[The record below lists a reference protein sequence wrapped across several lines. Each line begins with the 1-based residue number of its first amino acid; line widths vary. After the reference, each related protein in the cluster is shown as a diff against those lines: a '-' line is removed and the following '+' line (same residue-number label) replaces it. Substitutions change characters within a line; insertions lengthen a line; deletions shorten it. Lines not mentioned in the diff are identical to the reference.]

1 MIRKKHPS
9 KPALSFFSLLYLKI
23 FFFEMGMAK
32 NSTSIIPVNVG
43 VVLDLD
49 NDLDGKIGLSCINM
63 SLSDFYDTHGDYKT
77 RLVLVTRDSKNDVA
91 GAAAAALDLIK
102 NVEVQA
108 IIGPTT
114 SMQANFVIELGEKAQ
129 VPVISFSAS
138 SPSLTS
144 IRSPFFFR
152 ATQNDSTQV
161 KAISALVQAFG
172 WREAVP
178 IYIDNEYGEG
188 VIPYLTD
195 ALQAVD
201 ARVPYRSVI
210 SPSATD
216 DQIVSELYKLM
227 TMQTRVFIVHMFPSL
242 GARVFAK
249 AKEKGMVSEGYV
261 WIMTDGLTAEFL
273 SSPNASVTNTMQGAL
288 GVKPYVPRTED
299 LETFRIRWKRKF
311 LQDNPDIVDAEL
323 NIFGLWAYDA
333 ATALALAVEK
343 AGTANL
349 GFQKANVSS
358 NSSTDLATLGV
369 SLNGPNL
376 VQALSNIT
384 FKGLTGDYLFD
395 NGQLQ
400 SSAFQI
406 INVNDNGGREIGF
419 WTSTKGIVKT
429 LNSTNNMTAYSGS
442 NSDLSTVIW
451 PGDTTSVPKGWEIP
465 TNGKKLRI
473 GVPVKD
479 GFSEFVK
486 VKRDPSSNTK
496 TVTGYSIDVFDSVV
510 KALPYAL
517 PYEYIPF
524 AKPDGEP
531 AGTYN
536 DLIYQVYLK
545 NFDAVVG
552 DTTIVFNRSQYVD
565 FTLPY
570 TESGV
575 SMIVPI
581 VDNNSKNAWVFLRPL
596 TWDLWVTS
604 FCFFIFIGFVIW
616 VLEHRINED
625 FRGPASH
632 QAGTSFWFSF
642 STIVFAQREIVVS
655 NLSRAVI
662 IIWCFVV
669 LILTQ
674 SYTASLTSLLTV
686 QQLRPTV
693 TDVHELIKKG
703 EYVGYQEGSFVLG
716 ILLDLGFDKSKL
728 IVYNSTEQCDDLL
741 SKGSVNGGIAA
752 AFDEVPYMRL
762 FLSKYCS
769 RYAMIDPTFKTDGF
783 GFAFPKGSPLVPD
796 VSRAVLN
803 MTEGDKMKEIENAW
817 FGKQSNCPDSSTS
830 VTSNSLSLKSFWG
843 LFLIAGVASLLAL
856 IIFMFMFVYKER
868 KRLRPLNSRISIRR
882 KVGNFFRIFIQRD
895 LKSHTFRKSGLN
907 DRNGTSLPSMGPSA
921 YSVQTTYF
929 PGDGDQSS
937 TEFVDS
943 SPHSQTSQEVVINI
957 DQLTNPNQERLAAF
971 EVEHDHN

>member
-1 MIRKKHPS
+1 MIRKKYRS
-9 KPALSFFSLLYLKI
+9 MPALSFLSLLFLKI

-43 VVLDLD
+43 VVLDFD

-77 RLVLVTRDSKNDVA
+77 RLVLITRDSKNDVA

-129 VPVISFSAS
+129 VPIISFSAS

-161 KAISALVQAFG
+161 NAISALVQDFG

-178 IYIDNEYGEG
+178 IYIDNEYGQG

-249 AKEKGMVSEGYV
+249 AKEIGMVSEGYV
-261 WIMTDGLTAEFL
+261 WIMTDGLTAEFF

-288 GVKPYVPRTED
+288 GLTPYVPRTKD

-311 LQDNPDIVDAEL
+311 QQDNPDIVDAEL
-323 NIFGLWAYDA
+323 NIFGLRAYDA

-384 FKGLTGDYLFD
+384 FKGLTGEYLFD

-406 INVNDNGGREIGF
+406 INVNGNGGREIGF

-429 LNSTNNMTAYSGS
+429 LNSTNSMTAYSGS
-442 NSDLSTVIW
+442 NSDLST
-451 PGDTTSVPKGWEIP
+451 
-465 TNGKKLRI
+465 KLRI

-479 GFSEFVK
+479 GFNEFVR
-486 VKRDPSSNTK
+486 VTRDPSSNNT
-496 TVTGYSIDVFDSVV
+496 TFTGY
-510 KALPYAL
+510 Y
-517 PYEYIPF
+517 
-524 AKPDGEP
+524 
-531 AGTYN
+531 
-536 DLIYQVYLK
+536 
-545 NFDAVVG
+545 
-552 DTTIVFNRSQYVD
+552 TTIVFNRSQYVD

-632 QAGTSFWFSF
+632 QAGTSIWFSF
-642 STIVFAQREIVVS
+642 STMVFAQRETVVS
-655 NLSRAVI
+655 NFSRAVV

-693 TDVHELIKKG
+693 TDVNELIKKG
-703 EYVGYQEGSFVLG
+703 EYVGYRGGSFVQG
-716 ILLDLGFDKSKL
+716 ILLDQLLFDKSKL
-728 IVYNSTEQCDDLL
+728 IVYNTTEQWDDLL
-741 SKGSVNGGIAA
+741 SKGSGNGGIAA
-752 AFDEVPYMRL
+752 AFDEVPFTRL

-769 RYAMIDPTFKTDGF
+769 KYAVIDPTFKTGGF

-803 MTEGDKMKEIENAW
+803 MTEGDKMREIENAW
-817 FGKQSNCPDSSTS
+817 FGKQSNCPDSSNS

-856 IIFMFMFVYKER
+856 IIFMVMFVYKER
-868 KRLRPLNSRISIRR
+868 KVLRPLNSTISIRR
-882 KVGNFFRIFIQRD
+882 KVSNFFRIFIQRD
-895 LKSHTFRKSGLN
+895 LKSHTFRKSGLD
-907 DRNGTSLPSMGPSA
+907 DRNGTSLPTMGAPRPSA
-921 YSVQTTYF
+921 SSVQTSYF

-943 SPHSQTSQEVVINI
+943 SPDSQTSQEVVINI